1 MESTNQEE
9 SKDLIIKQEYYDEK
23 EPSEFLPQQEQ
34 KKGQLKFGTNSSS
47 SNSKKKR
54 VNVTDRTE
62 RLKFWS
68 RIISIRGLNQC
79 LKNQYTSDNYKED
92 SKYAKDYNFKPDTDP
107 DYIAF
112 RKYAATKARAVENNS
127 ANRYSILAPA
137 GDTLASVDMEILKEY
152 FVQI

>member
-9 SKDLIIKQEYYDEK
+9 SKNPALKQEYGDETDH
-23 EPSEFLPQQEQ
+23 SEFLPKET
-34 KKGQLKFGTNSSS
+34 KPIKFGTGGNTKD
-47 SNSKKKR
+47 NKKR
-54 VNVTDRTE
+54 KHKVNVSDRTE

-112 RKYAATKARAVENNS
+112 RKYAATKARAVADDNS
-127 ANRYSILAPA
+127 NRYSILAPA

-152 FVQI
+152 FTQV